1 MESWFGVYSNGKLVW
16 EKSLSLFYDN
26 LIDMKRLEEII
37 EASIKY
43 NRLNMLTGDE
53 FSEEMREFNRN
64 KAFEDGAKWADE
76 HPNLYNDEK
85 YHTVKVSDLDR
96 LYKKLE
102 LYEKYK
108 KYFDIACAW
117 VTNVLFSIM
126 RSLRSL

>member
-1 MESWFGVYSNGKLVW
+1 MSR
-16 EKSLSLFYDN
+16 EK
-26 LIDMKRLEEII
+26 EII
-37 EASIKY
+37 EASINYTMK
-43 NRLNMLTGDE
+43 NRPNVLAGDK

-64 KAFEDGAKWADE
+64 KAFEEGAKWADE

-102 LYEKYK
+102 VYE

-117 VTNVLFSIM
+117 LEGRDTEMEYLYSEGEYTFFNTEKFIDDSRKAMEDKI
-126 RSLRSL
+126 

>member
-108 KYFDIACAW
+108 KYFDISCAW